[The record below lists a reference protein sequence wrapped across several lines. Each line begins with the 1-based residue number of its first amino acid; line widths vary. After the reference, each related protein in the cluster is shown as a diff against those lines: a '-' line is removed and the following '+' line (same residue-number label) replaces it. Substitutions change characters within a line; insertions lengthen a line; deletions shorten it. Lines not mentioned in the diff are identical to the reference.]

1 MDDIKA
7 IDVCEPQ
14 PPSEDFAFYALE
26 RPSTFIYSGAAPEE
40 GPMYPHHH
48 PKFNINETSMLVA
61 AEAVGTI
68 VLDYLK

>member
-1 MDDIKA
+1 MILNLKKDDKA
-7 IDVCEPQ
+7 IIYQ
-14 PPSEDFAFYALE
+14 KIYALE
-26 RPSTFIYSGAAPEE
+26 RPSTFIYSGAAPED

-48 PKFNINETSMLVA
+48 PKFNINETSMLVV